1 MISQLGKSLLEII
14 KEHYRKHLEEELI
27 GEETAKASQNKK
39 PSVDSREEEKHD
51 TLYNTRMMNTEY
63 HQYFFKQVDVL
74 TLPIRLP
81 LMQPQ
86 RAAKRKKKKKKEAKT
101 AQKEEAKEAATQESV
116 EGHDDS
122 QTLSVISE
130 DVRTD
135 NYDEEKEE
143 RKKEE
148 KEDEHPASDSTS
160 GLNEL
165 MVSQRRSKKNNKGR
179 AKAKLDA
186 ESLKAMR
193 DGLKEGKRDYEK
205 VRQVT
210 SKYYA
215 ENTMPLRSAIASKK
229 GSVSDMPAEFRVP
242 EVIGESTRN
251 SINFTTHRA
260 SVSSCNSNAS
270 EPYYPSTMANYRWRK
285 HSGDLRQPHQEHFP
299 CRRKD
304 CFADPFSESGVFSFM
319 WDNSV
324 NDCSA
329 RSLESFCLTPNYYS
343 PLYVDPPQSVNL
355 GAVVEELNAEIQ
367 VLVQKI
373 EDYSNAL
380 KPACDVIKNKVE
392 EVAKAI
398 FPSCGVI
405 KTALYG
411 SMATGLALAS
421 SDLDIAV
428 LGVPTEGSVERL
440 GDFFAREEYV
450 ATHKVILTAR
460 VPVVK
465 LVVSLEKLKVKAA
478 AAEMKVDVIVGTLED
493 RPEAVCQARN
503 GIKLVDWVKA
513 RMKEAPE
520 LKPIV
525 LMVKMLLANSELNIP
540 YHGTFR

>member
-1 MISQLGKSLLEII
+1 
-14 KEHYRKHLEEELI
+14 
-27 GEETAKASQNKK
+27 
-39 PSVDSREEEKHD
+39 
-51 TLYNTRMMNTEY
+51 MMDTEY

-74 TLPIRLP
+74 TLPIRPP
-81 LMQPQ
+81 LIQPQ
-86 RAAKRKKKKKKEAKT
+86 KAAKKKKKKKKEAKT
-101 AQKEEAKEAATQESV
+101 EQKEETKEVVMQESV

-135 NYDEEKEE
+135 NYDEEKKE

-165 MVSQRRSKKNNKGR
+165 KVPQRRSKKKNKKGR
-179 AKAKLDA
+179 ANAKLDP
-186 ESLKAMR
+186 ESLR
-193 DGLKEGKRDYEK
+193 EGKRDYEK

-210 SKYYA
+210 DKYFA
-215 ENTMPLRSAIASKK
+215 ENTTPLPSAINSKK
-229 GSVSDMPAEFRVP
+229 GSVSDMPAEFRSP
-242 EVIGESTRN
+242 EIIGESTRN
-251 SINFTTHRA
+251 SINFKTHRA

-285 HSGDLRQPHQEHFP
+285 HSGELRQPHQEYFP
-299 CRRKD
+299 YSRRKD
-304 CFADPFSESGVFSFM
+304 CFADPFSESGIYPFM
-319 WDNSV
+319 WENSV

-329 RSLESFCLTPNYYS
+329 LSLESFCLTPSYYN
-343 PLYVDPPQSVNL
+343 PLYVEQPQTANL
-355 GAVVEELNAEIQ
+355 GAVLEELNAEMQMLI
-367 VLVQKI
+367 QKI

-380 KPACDVIKNKVE
+380 KPACDAIKSKVE

-421 SDLDIAV
+421 SDFDIAV
-428 LGVPTEGSVERL
+428 LGIPVEGSLEKL
-440 GDFFAREEYV
+440 GEFFSREEYV
-450 ATHKVILTAR
+450 ASQKVILTAR
-460 VPVVK
+460 VPVIK
-465 LVVSLEKLKVKAA
+465 LVLSLEKLKVKSA
-478 AAEMKVDVIVGTLED
+478 AAEMKVDIIIGTLED
-493 RPEAVCQARN
+493 KSEVVSQARN
-503 GIKLVDWVKA
+503 GIKFVDWIKA

-525 LMVKMLLANSELNIP
+525 LLLKMLLANNGLNIP
-540 YHGTFR
+540 YHGTSR